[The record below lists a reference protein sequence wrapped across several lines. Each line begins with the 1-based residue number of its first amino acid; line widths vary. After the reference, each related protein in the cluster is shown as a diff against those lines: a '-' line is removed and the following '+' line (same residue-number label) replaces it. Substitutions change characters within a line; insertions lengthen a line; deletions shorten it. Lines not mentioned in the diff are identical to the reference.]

1 MRTIDQNRRFT
12 VDRDGLVID
21 QVNPENDGL
30 VKYPHSELIE
40 NDRQIREGFLMV
52 RLNKLARRLL
62 INKHPKRFNEKAHAL
77 DSMIYATVI
86 ASQLN
91 MLDPLI
97 AKQFPFPGK
106 LRHEKVG
113 MKDFTSIMLFR
124 DDIERLLRDLY
135 GDLDGAKLNDLLNA
149 ISLIVEE
156 YTKHVQPDLREEY
169 DYADDVDYSVG
180 IGVPEGYG
188 ISSGQHGQ
196 GRFAAEM
203 LTARAKTILANT
215 DTYSRYTVKFARAL
229 KKFWPK
235 LYSAKPSN
243 PPRTIQ
249 SAGPKSDDLNW

>member
-1 MRTIDQNRRFT
+1 

-30 VKYPHSELIE
+30 VQYPHSELIE
-40 NDRQIREGFLMV
+40 NDRQIRENILMV
-52 RLNKLARRLL
+52 RLNKLTRRLL

-77 DSMIYATVI
+77 DWMIYATII

-113 MKDFTSIMLFR
+113 MKDFTSIMLFL

-135 GDLDGAKLNDLLNA
+135 GDLDGAKLNELLNA

-188 ISSGQHGQ
+188 ILGGQHER
-196 GRFAAEM
+196 GRFAAEI
-203 LTARAKTILANT
+203 LTARAKKILANT

-249 SAGPKSDDLNW
+249 SWPKI

>member
-1 MRTIDQNRRFT
+1 MKTIDQSRRFT

-30 VKYPHSELIE
+30 VQYPHSELIE
-40 NDRQIREGFLMV
+40 NYRQIREGILMV

-77 DSMIYATVI
+77 DSMIYATII

-113 MKDFTSIMLFR
+113 MKDFTSIMLFL

-135 GDLDGAKLNDLLNA
+135 GDLDGAKLNDLLLA
-149 ISLIVEE
+149 IRLIVVE

-180 IGVPEGYG
+180 IGVPEGYS
-188 ISSGQHGQ
+188 ISSGQHGR
-196 GRFAAEM
+196 GGFAAEM
-203 LTARAKTILANT
+203 LTARAKKILTNT
-215 DTYSRYTVKFARAL
+215 DTHSRYTVKFARAL

>member
-1 MRTIDQNRRFT
+1 MKTIDQSRRFT

-30 VKYPHSELIE
+30 VQYPHSELIE
-40 NDRQIREGFLMV
+40 NDRQIREAILMV

-77 DSMIYATVI
+77 DSMIYATII

-97 AKQFPFPGK
+97 AKQFPFAGK

-113 MKDFTSIMLFR
+113 MQDFTSIMLFR

-135 GDLDGAKLNDLLNA
+135 GDLDGAKLNDLLLA
-149 ISLIVEE
+149 IRLIVVE

-180 IGVPEGYG
+180 IGVPEGYS
-188 ISSGQHGQ
+188 ISSGQHGR
-196 GRFAAEM
+196 GGFAAEM
-203 LTARAKTILANT
+203 LTARAKKILANT
-215 DTYSRYTVKFARAL
+215 DTHSRYTVKFARAL

-249 SAGPKSDDLNW
+249 SASPKSDDLNW